1 MAPGQQ
7 LDCRL
12 RRRRGR
18 GAYPAE
24 ADLAEGPTAVTQVRF
39 ALRAPAREAAIR
51 LSLEPVP

>member
-39 ALRAPAREAAIR
+39 ALSAPAREAAIR